1 MSHENLY
8 RDEHVDG
15 SSERVFGLTFAG
27 LFFVIACWPLFR
39 GEPLR
44 WWAIGVG
51 AVIALI
57 AMTKPDLLSGPNKLW
72 MKLGIL
78 LGKVVSPIALGV
90 LFYLVFTPLGVVM
103 RLAGKDSLQLK
114 LDPGAETY
122 WRERKPPGPPPDSMT
137 NQF

>member
-1 MSHENLY
+1 MSHENLQ
-8 RDEHVDG
+8 RDDHVDG
-15 SSERVFGLTFAG
+15 SSERAFGLTFAG
-27 LFFVIACWPLFR
+27 LFIFIACWPLFR

-51 AVIALI
+51 AVFALI

-72 MKLGIL
+72 MKLGVL
-78 LGKVVSPIALGV
+78 LGRVVSPIALGI
-90 LFYLVFTPLGVVM
+90 LFYAVFTPLGFVI
-103 RLAGKDSLQLK
+103 RLMGKDSLRLK
-114 LDPGAETY
+114 FDPGAETY